1 MNQGTAIVRDFQ
13 GEFEPPTST
22 AGKYSNTAAMRRV
35 LSARTR
41 GSLARAR
48 SAGRVG
54 GRRPKLTAEAD
65 AAIRARRDTGT
76 AVPELAGAC
85 GGLRNP
91 EC

>member
-1 MNQGTAIVRDFQ
+1 MLTCGAPGQGGVVLTPDEQ
-13 GEFEPPTST
+13 
-22 AGKYSNTAAMRRV
+22 AMRRV

-54 GRRPKLTAEAD
+54 GRQPKLTAEAD
-65 AAIRARRDTGT
+65 ATIRARRDTGT

-91 EC
+91 EG